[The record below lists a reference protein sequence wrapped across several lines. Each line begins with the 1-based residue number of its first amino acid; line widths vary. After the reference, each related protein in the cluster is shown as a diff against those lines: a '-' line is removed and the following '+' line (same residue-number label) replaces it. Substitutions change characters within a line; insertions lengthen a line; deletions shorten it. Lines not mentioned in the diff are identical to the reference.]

1 MGTTEAAEHIE
12 IDVTG
17 MICAAIAAQA
27 EKASDELAQAFALPE
42 ETPAGEYLRFWN
54 TTPEEVARIN
64 SGDLEAVN
72 AFYFRN
78 ELHIKY
84 AVYAFF
90 RKNRRFKTII
100 ELYDLMHQFY
110 IDMAT
115 GAVKLRPW
123 DKAICRSALYSF
135 RYAAI
140 GGAGN
145 YGTIYIPFKEKM
157 QCLKQAN

>member
-1 MGTTEAAEHIE
+1 MGTEAAKHIE

-27 EKASDELAQAFALPE
+27 EKARDELAQAFALPE
-42 ETPAGEYLRFWN
+42 ET
-54 TTPEEVARIN
+54 
-64 SGDLEAVN
+64 
-72 AFYFRN
+72 
-78 ELHIKY
+78 
-84 AVYAFF
+84 
-90 RKNRRFKTII
+90 
-100 ELYDLMHQFY
+100 HQFY

-123 DKAICRSALYSF
+123 DKAICRAALYSF
-135 RYAAI
+135 RYAAV

-145 YGTIYIPFKEKM
+145 YGTIYIPFKGKT